1 MRIVASA
8 VLAAALLPVVT
19 AGASRR
25 DLGDTIAIR
34 TVTLAGQKRVLSV
47 HDLPWRYA
55 MSPDLTRFAY
65 VPASSDGGPTN
76 ELRWTSVRRLRERVL
91 VDAPSPIVEVAW
103 APNGST
109 IALSLHDSVWLVRSD
124 GAGLHQIGGFGGS
137 LAWSPD
143 SRELAVHRPVGGA
156 PGTISVLTVGTGA
169 VRDVA
174 AGSDPMWSPDGA
186 SLLFTGPDEPGGNL
200 PAIKIVPTAG
210 GEARTVARGRAG
222 SWSPRGKRVTFTRP
236 FGKEPSSLWVVPSR
250 GGKAKLLAHWADTGL
265 WAPNGRRIV
274 FLKERFAH
282 LCAPRFRATLA
293 VVPSGGGKVRVL
305 TQTKEAINPLAWL
318 HDGSRVLYF
327 SYMCT
332 PD

>member
-34 TVTLAGQKRVLSV
+34 TVTLAGQKRMLSV

-55 MSPDLTRFAY
+55 PSPDLTRFAY

-76 ELRWTSVRRLRERVL
+76 ELRWTSVRRLR
-91 VDAPSPIVEVAW
+91 D
-103 APNGST
+103 
-109 IALSLHDSVWLVRSD
+109 
-124 GAGLHQIGGFGGS
+124 HQIGGFGGS

-200 PAIKIVPTAG
+200 PAVKIVPTAG